1 MSETELLILNIIQI
15 AGIIWAF
22 VCASHLKKGNARLR
36 RANEV
41 AKAEFEREFS
51 D

>member
-1 MSETELLILNIIQI
+1 MSETELLILNAIQI
-15 AGIIWAF
+15 AGIIWAL
-22 VCASHLKKGNARLR
+22 VSASHIEKGTARLR

-41 AKAEFEREFS
+41 AKAAFEREFA